1 MISSH
6 TRPKALEDIPWSPG
20 PRAQHTEH
28 YSGYFNNHYPYVFKN
43 SATKA
48 MSYVQTARDIASSF
62 SSFSTSGSATT
73 STTSASRST
82 ITAPPASASSSSSW
96 ASWAIPAAVG
106 LGGILVSGAAAGA
119 AYYKRKDIGEGYQW
133 ATDHMKYVGTLWN
146 QKKLKERLENLIT
159 TEKNLKVTF
168 RK

>member
-1 MISSH
+1 MEGLTGEVTLAAS
-6 TRPKALEDIPWSPG
+6 L
-20 PRAQHTEH
+20 
-28 YSGYFNNHYPYVFKN
+28 
-43 SATKA
+43 SAIF
-48 MSYVQTARDIASSF
+48 RFSF
-62 SSFSTSGSATT
+62 AASGSGRGSFA
-73 STTSASRST
+73 SAAAGIDEGRSGPMNRPFEGVDT
-82 ITAPPASASSSSSW
+82 DGESASSSSSW

>member
-1 MISSH
+1 
-6 TRPKALEDIPWSPG
+6 
-20 PRAQHTEH
+20 
-28 YSGYFNNHYPYVFKN
+28 
-43 SATKA
+43 

-62 SSFSTSGSATT
+62 SSFSTSGSSTT

-146 QKKLKERLENLIT
+146 EEQLKKRVDLLMDIDKSLG
-159 TEKNLKVTF
+159 VVF

>member
-1 MISSH
+1 
-6 TRPKALEDIPWSPG
+6 
-20 PRAQHTEH
+20 
-28 YSGYFNNHYPYVFKN
+28 
-43 SATKA
+43 